1 MSTRRKHNSTQF
13 QIAALIGGGLLILL
27 LAVYLLWLLA
37 IRLGLVP
44 DAFVIAVFA
53 GLAALVAYALII
65 IAFVILNR
73 RTLHINAFRALQLAD
88 VDQMTG
94 TRFEELIEA
103 LLTQQGYRVRHTG
116 QSGDLGVDLVAV
128 RPPEKIAVQ
137 CKRQSEPVSRR
148 AVSDAFAG
156 MRHYGCNRA
165 MVVTNSAFSPGAR
178 ELARSTGCVLVD
190 REMLGRWIL
199 AFQNG
204 R

>member
-1 MSTRRKHNSTQF
+1 M

-27 LAVYLLWLLA
+27 LVVYLLWVLA

-53 GLAALVAYALII
+53 GLAALVAYGLIVVTL
-65 IAFVILNR
+65 VILNR
-73 RTLHINAFRALQLAD
+73 RTVQVNAFRALQLAD

-94 TRFEELIEA
+94 PRFEKFVEA
-103 LLTQQGYRVRHTG
+103 LLIQQGYHVTHTG
-116 QSGDLGVDLVAV
+116 QSGDLGVDLVAM
-128 RPPEKIAVQ
+128 RPPDKIAVQ

-156 MRHYGCNRA
+156 MAHYGCNRA
-165 MVVTNSAFSPGAR
+165 MVVTNSSFSPGAR
-178 ELARSTGCVLVD
+178 ELARSTGCELVD
-190 REMLGRWIL
+190 RETLGRWIL
-199 AFQNG
+199 AFRNG